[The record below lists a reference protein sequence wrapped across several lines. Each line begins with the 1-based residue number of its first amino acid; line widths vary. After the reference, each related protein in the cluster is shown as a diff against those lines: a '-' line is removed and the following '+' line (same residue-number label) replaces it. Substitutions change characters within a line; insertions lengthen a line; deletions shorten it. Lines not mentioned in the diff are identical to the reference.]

1 MTDNKIKVNTT
12 RFGEVEILK
21 EKIYSFPDG
30 IPGFPE
36 CREYCILDNAKNTFF
51 KWLQSVD
58 NPDLA
63 FVLFDPFLIK
73 KDYDVFVN
81 DNDVSLLEIEDRSD
95 VIVTVIL
102 TIPKEKPKE
111 MTANL
116 KAPVVFN
123 IRKKIGKQ
131 IILNDAN
138 QPLELPI
145 WDLLAGGDSD
155 STETTKGAS

>member
-1 MTDNKIKVNTT
+1 MSDNKIKVDTS

-30 IPGFPE
+30 IPGFAD
-36 CREYCILDNAKNTFF
+36 CKKYCILDNSKNTLF

-81 DNDVSLLEIEDRSD
+81 DGDVNLLEIESNAD

-102 TIPKEKPKE
+102 TIPNEKPE
-111 MTANL
+111 NMTANL
-116 KAPVVFN
+116 KAPVIFN
-123 IRKKIGKQ
+123 IKKKIGKQ
-131 IILNDAN
+131 IILNEAD
-138 QPLELPI
+138 QPLEFPI
-145 WDLLAGGDSD
+145 WSLLT
-155 STETTKGAS
+155 TEADKKSKGAI